1 MPDENR
7 ADRLV
12 GTLLDERYRVRR
24 RIAYGGTAGVY
35 LGTDERLERDVAL
48 KIIHPHFAH
57 DPRFVQRAQREA
69 KAAARVHHPHVVAVL
84 DQGHTRDGVVYLVLE
99 YVAGPTLR
107 ELIARQAPM
116 SPART
121 LDLLIPVLRG
131 LAQAHRCGLVHRDV
145 KPENVLVSPEGVV
158 KVADFGLTR
167 AVDEHT
173 VTSAVLGT
181 VGYAAPELVGDGPI
195 DQRSDVY
202 SVGIMTY
209 EMLTAAR
216 PYTGTA
222 LQVANAHV
230 SRDVPAPG
238 RITGGIPPGLDEF
251 VLRATARDAARRPAD
266 AVALLDLALAIHRS
280 LPRDPQ
286 ATEVLAAPGPAAA
299 PGGPAEDGVTEVLA
313 GPGARERSGAAA
325 AARASA
331 PPDETATEAVPAA
344 GPTRA
349 VPAAAPRPVP
359 APRVLP
365 AHDPDA
371 TRTTAIAAAG
381 STAPHRPDRPR
392 VTLNPQ
398 PRPVHIA
405 LGVIGFALFL
415 ALAAF
420 LGWWLA
426 SAPGTGARTVPAV
439 AGSRVADAER
449 SLSTSG
455 IANVGV
461 HTATSRDVPAGHV
474 ISSEPGQSAHV
485 RSFEQVTLVVS
496 SGPAQKQVPDV
507 VGMDLERA
515 RAALAAAGLGTG
527 EVSAQFSQ
535 RPEATVLWQGSEAGT
550 SVAEGS
556 AVDLGIAT
564 ATPQGDAPNV
574 VGRRLEDARGALE
587 ERGFTLRVREPLGSA
602 GLGRVVHQ
610 RRDGDVV
617 TLTVL

>member
-1 MPDENR
+1 M

-12 GTLLDERYRVRR
+12 GTVLDERYRVRR
-24 RIAYGGTAGVY
+24 RIAYGGTAAVY
-35 LGTDERLERDVAL
+35 LGTDERLDRDVAL

-69 KAAARVHHPHVVAVL
+69 KAAARVHDPHVVAVL

-107 ELIARQAPM
+107 ELIAREAPM

-121 LDLLIPVLRG
+121 LELLIPVLRG

-145 KPENVLVSPEGVV
+145 KPENVLVTSGGVV

-173 VTSAVLGT
+173 VTSTVLGT

-209 EMLTAAR
+209 EMLTGAR

-251 VLRATARDAARRPAD
+251 VLRSTARDAARRPAD
-266 AVALLDLALAIHRS
+266 AAALLDLALAIDRS

-286 ATEVLAAPGPAAA
+286 ATESLAAPGGQDTTEALAPAQ
-299 PGGPAEDGVTEVLA
+299 
-313 GPGARERSGAAA
+313 RGAA
-325 AARASA
+325 
-331 PPDETATEAVPAA
+331 DGTATEAVPPP
-344 GPTRA
+344 GRTRA
-349 VPAAAPRPVP
+349 MPAALPRPVP
-359 APRVLP
+359 SPRVLP
-365 AHDPDA
+365 AHDLDA
-371 TRTTAIAAAG
+371 TRTTPITAAG
-381 STAPHRPDRPR
+381 STAHPRPDRPR
-392 VTLNPQ
+392 VMLNPQ
-398 PRPVHIA
+398 PGPVHLA
-405 LGVIGFALFL
+405 LGVIGFALLL

-426 SAPGTGARTVPAV
+426 SAPGTSAHTVPAV
-439 AGSRVADAER
+439 AGSPVAEAEH
-449 SLSTSG
+449 SLATSG
-455 IANVGV
+455 IDNVGV
-461 HTATSRDVPAGHV
+461 HTTTSRDVPAGHV

-496 SGPAQKQVPDV
+496 SGPAQTQVPDT

-515 RAALAAAGLGTG
+515 RAVLAAAGLSVGD
-527 EVSAQFSQ
+527 VSEQFSEQ
-535 RPEATVLWQGSEAGT
+535 PESTVLWQGSEPGT

-556 AVDLGIAT
+556 AVDLGTAT

-574 VGRRLEDARGALE
+574 VGRRLEDARRTLE
-587 ERGFTLRVREPLGSA
+587 ERGFTVEVNKPLGSA

-610 RRDGDVV
+610 RRDDDVV